1 MVHQVKQLAISL
13 LARESDRGGTDA
25 SLGKVHIMLHG
36 ECRCMRTSPIEDF
49 FRLVWK
55 YVIKTSRPYGSTS
68 QSLPYFPWSFNNV
81 DLLTSRI

>member
-25 SLGKVHIMLHG
+25 TLGKVHIVLHD
-36 ECRCMRTSPIEDF
+36 ECRCTRTSPIVDF

-55 YVIKTSRPYGSTS
+55 CVIKTSRPTDLPHSLYLIFLGSS
-68 QSLPYFPWSFNNV
+68 IM
-81 DLLTSRI
+81 LTC